1 MNQIWFRHNCLAVI
15 MADRRNSGRVC
26 PALTKVN
33 TVQVRTLEKLAYT
46 ELDRTF
52 TAHQNCGV
60 KYFLLFNT
68 YKLGHTCRCDS
79 FIYGKVFTKINIIS
93 PYSLFLGYRPFK
105 CKKAEWFIP
114 TDTSSSSRPQ
124 QAKKY
129 KLVFPSYKA
138 KCTLIRKT
146 VKFVGY
152 LV

>member
-1 MNQIWFRHNCLAVI
+1 
-15 MADRRNSGRVC
+15 MADRLNSGRVC

-52 TAHQNCGV
+52 TAHQKGGV

-105 CKKAEWFIP
+105 CKKAE
-114 TDTSSSSRPQ
+114 
-124 QAKKY
+124 
-129 KLVFPSYKA
+129 
-138 KCTLIRKT
+138 
-146 VKFVGY
+146 
-152 LV
+152 

>member
-1 MNQIWFRHNCLAVI
+1 

-105 CKKAEWFIP
+105 CKKAE
-114 TDTSSSSRPQ
+114 
-124 QAKKY
+124 
-129 KLVFPSYKA
+129 
-138 KCTLIRKT
+138 
-146 VKFVGY
+146 
-152 LV
+152 